1 MVTYEEFKEQMR
13 EKAESEIGGRA
24 IVKPVKKLNGVVL
37 DGLSIMTLDSNI
49 SPTIYLNDYYLQ
61 YKNHLVFPSGVYFE
75 IVFFGLILGLLSTN
89 KLIIVDKWTKLH
101 IINHKW

>member
-13 EKAESEIGGRA
+13 ERAESEIGGRA

-61 YKNHLVFPSGVYFE
+61 YKN
-75 IVFFGLILGLLSTN
+75 
-89 KLIIVDKWTKLH
+89 
-101 IINHKW
+101 